1 MMDGE
6 LAGRDG
12 VSLDPDLL
20 QLQEVS
26 SMALRDNPQVAEQLF
41 QQWLVL
47 PDTVR
52 LVIFAC
58 HVLVCL
64 MKSFIFHSG
73 FEFVQL

>member
-6 LAGRDG
+6 LEGRDG

-52 LVIFAC
+52 LVIFVSHA
-58 HVLVCL
+58 LLCL
-64 MKSFIFHSG
+64 MKYFILRVG